1 MFWIDP
7 STNQRYYLGKP
18 FVYDGVQYTAAGAN
32 ATKFNTLG
40 FNQVVVG
47 ARPDD
52 RFYIV
57 TGPGNDGNYT
67 TTARDLDELKGRFVR
82 ETKTTCYNIL
92 KQTVRS

>member
-7 STNQRYYLGKP
+7 STNQRYYLGRP

-52 RFYIV
+52 RF
-57 TGPGNDGNYT
+57 
-67 TTARDLDELKGRFVR
+67 F
-82 ETKTTCYNIL
+82 
-92 KQTVRS
+92 RS